1 MRPSEP
7 AVLMASLQVLCS
19 ENLRSTFVAALAMKV
34 RGFPGIERKPQYKKV
49 MNWKRFFLAFIA
61 AFIFLFVFGFL
72 WYATLM
78 HGAHREVA
86 TLLRPEADLQGHFSW
101 LIVGHLVMA
110 FFFTLLCAR
119 YVPDG
124 RSSAGAMLGILVG
137 LVLAGPHLISFAV
150 QPLTFKIL
158 CGWTAGAVIQFAIAG
173 AIVGA
178 IYKPATSHIMY
189 VKERSR

>member
-1 MRPSEP
+1 
-7 AVLMASLQVLCS
+7 
-19 ENLRSTFVAALAMKV
+19 
-34 RGFPGIERKPQYKKV
+34 
-49 MNWKRFFLAFIA
+49 MNWKKFFFAFIA

-78 HGAHREVA
+78 HDAHREVP
-86 TLLRPEADLQGHFSW
+86 TLLRPEADLKSYFGW
-101 LIVGHLVMA
+101 IIVGHIVMA

-119 YVPDG
+119 YVPGG
-124 RSSAGAMLGILVG
+124 RPGAGAMLGILVG
-137 LVLAGPHLISFAV
+137 LVYAGPHLISFAV

-158 CGWTAGAVIQFAIAG
+158 FGWIAGAVIQFAIAG

-178 IYKPATSHIMY
+178 IYKPAAGQVMY